1 MQVRL
6 SLEWVFLC
14 ICNSTVTSH
23 GVDWPQHV
31 PYSLYFFRLLACLPR
46 LPRSTPAHI
55 ICKVYLM
62 GPGHVSTSMRGVK
75 RECVQHETL
84 AGVEDAQNGTTIQ
97 IPYVLLD

>member
-1 MQVRL
+1 MELTGL
-6 SLEWVFLC
+6 SMC
-14 ICNSTVTSH
+14 HIRYT
-23 GVDWPQHV
+23 
-31 PYSLYFFRLLACLPR
+31 FFACLPACHAFP
-46 LPRSTPAHI
+46 LHPCPV